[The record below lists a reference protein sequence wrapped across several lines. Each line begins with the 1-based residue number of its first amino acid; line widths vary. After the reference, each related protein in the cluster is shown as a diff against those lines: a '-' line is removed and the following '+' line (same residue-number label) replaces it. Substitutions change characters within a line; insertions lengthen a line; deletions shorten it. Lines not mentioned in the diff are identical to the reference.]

1 MDSEFIKKLMWKWAV
16 EEGFKIIH
24 CPPEAK
30 FLTGSYKLDGQMHYF
45 QFVSGLELELTKD
58 LKDIV
63 TCKIVDEEKFMLFVL
78 RWA

>member
-1 MDSEFIKKLMWKWAV
+1 MDLEFIKTLMWKWAV
-16 EEGFKIIH
+16 EEGFKITH

-30 FLTGSYKLDGQMHYF
+30 VVTGSYKSDGQMHYF
-45 QFVSGLELELTKD
+45 QVASGLELELTKD

-78 RWA
+78 KWS